1 MPHHE
6 YVVRNDREL
15 EPGGAEKNLL
25 GLSVDLD
32 DERVFT
38 GVHRIKRNLPDD
50 TNSGFNILGFD
61 GGCVAKLT
69 GTGEIGDGDGF
80 IKVDT
85 QRASLD

>member
-1 MPHHE
+1 M
-6 YVVRNDREL
+6 L
-15 EPGGAEKNLL
+15 EAGGAEENFL
-25 GLSVDLD
+25 GLGVNLD
-32 DERVFT
+32 NKRAFA

-80 IKVDT
+80 IKVDAQGT
-85 QRASLD
+85 SLN